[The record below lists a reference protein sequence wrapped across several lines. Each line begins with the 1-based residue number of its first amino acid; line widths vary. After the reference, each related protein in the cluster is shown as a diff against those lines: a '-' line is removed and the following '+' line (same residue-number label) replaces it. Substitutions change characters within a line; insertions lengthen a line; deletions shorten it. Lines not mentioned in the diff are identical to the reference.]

1 METVIAISSIAS
13 PILIAII
20 TGLFGIRQAKVD
32 KQIEL
37 QNKQEISR
45 SDLRRKESL
54 LSMRMASA
62 NTKLTIGVAMAL
74 KNGHANG
81 EIEEGMKAV
90 EDAEREYNDFLKTVA
105 INDITI

>member
-1 METVIAISSIAS
+1 METAIAISSIAS

-37 QNKQEISR
+37 QNKQAIRR

-62 NTKLTIGVAMAL
+62 NTKLTIGLQWHSRMVMPMVRL
-74 KNGHANG
+74 K
-81 EIEEGMKAV
+81 KA
-90 EDAEREYNDFLKTVA
+90 
-105 INDITI
+105 

>member
-1 METVIAISSIAS
+1 METAIAISSIAS

-37 QNKQEISR
+37 QNKQAIRR

-90 EDAEREYNDFLKTVA
+90 NEAEEEYSNFLKEVA

>member
-1 METVIAISSIAS
+1 METAIAISSIAS

-20 TGLFGIRQAKVD
+20 TGLFGIRQVKVD

-37 QNKQEISR
+37 QNKQAISR

-90 EDAEREYNDFLKTVA
+90 EDAEREYSDFLKSVA